1 MDLKIVHLR
10 PPLYTINK
18 KDTRNHLMPRSLSP
32 KKKGDKLM
40 RSDYN
45 INQLSFYM
53 ATFYEKIVAMWLTE
67 VRKR

>member
-1 MDLKIVHLR
+1 ML
-10 PPLYTINK
+10 
-18 KDTRNHLMPRSLSP
+18 RSLSP
-32 KKKGDKLM
+32 KKKADKLM

-45 INQLSFYM
+45 INQPSFYM